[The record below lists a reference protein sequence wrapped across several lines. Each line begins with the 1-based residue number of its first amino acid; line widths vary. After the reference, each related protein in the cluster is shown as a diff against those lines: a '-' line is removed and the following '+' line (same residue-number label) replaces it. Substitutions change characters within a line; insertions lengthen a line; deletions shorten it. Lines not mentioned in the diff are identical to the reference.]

1 MPRLTPQEQLKALR
15 RYRNP
20 KRRDLSIGAEVEA
33 LRKAAVRQA
42 GALGGLDEQW
52 GALVPGDLAALS
64 KPVKLTPG
72 GVLHIACS
80 DSAAC
85 FELDQW
91 QRAGGLAVLRSHC
104 TATLK
109 GLRIT
114 VQKAAKK

>member
-1 MPRLTPQEQLKALR
+1 VPRLTPQEQLKALR
-15 RYRNP
+15 KYRNP
-20 KRRDLSIGAEVEA
+20 KRRDLSIAADVEA

-52 GALVPGDLAALS
+52 GGLVPGELAVLS
-64 KPVKLTPG
+64 RPVRLTPG
-72 GVLHIACS
+72 GVLHIACT

-91 QRAGGLAVLRSHC
+91 QRAGGLALLRSNC

-109 GLRIT
+109 GVRIT